1 MLINLTNDTHYRHTS
16 RDSGNQINQMEPV
29 IWCLVGSRAADFNT
43 EVNVGLVPDTVATC
57 VEAGEWSVCLMT
69 VCNVV

>member
-1 MLINLTNDTHYRHTS
+1 
-16 RDSGNQINQMEPV
+16 MEPV
-29 IWCLVGSRAADFNT
+29 IWCLVGSRTADFNT
-43 EVNVGLVPDTVATC
+43 EVNVGLVRDTVATC